1 MDRESIHSAS
11 PLNYGTASN
20 TLAASK
26 SPAPCAL
33 DVGVLFG
40 WQALNPNIKT
50 VSWDMLQDQ
59 LIQTEVCDQYFKYE
73 MILLMLLE
81 SVYAR

>member
-1 MDRESIHSAS
+1 M
-11 PLNYGTASN
+11 
-20 TLAASK
+20 
-26 SPAPCAL
+26 
-33 DVGVLFG
+33 F
-40 WQALNPNIKT
+40 
-50 VSWDMLQDQ
+50 QDQ

>member
-1 MDRESIHSAS
+1 
-11 PLNYGTASN
+11 
-20 TLAASK
+20 
-26 SPAPCAL
+26 
-33 DVGVLFG
+33 
-40 WQALNPNIKT
+40 
-50 VSWDMLQDQ
+50 MLQDQ